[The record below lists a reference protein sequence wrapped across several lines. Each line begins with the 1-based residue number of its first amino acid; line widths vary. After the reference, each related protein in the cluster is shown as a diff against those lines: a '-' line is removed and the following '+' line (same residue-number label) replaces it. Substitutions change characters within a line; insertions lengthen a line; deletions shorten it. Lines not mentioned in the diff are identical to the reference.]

1 MMLACCCFF
10 RIQQIMFIDM
20 HLKKVV
26 NQAISISRPIC
37 NLNVI
42 YNISFGCICNSLKL
56 FTDTF
61 NVNDVSMFYCFKS

>member
-42 YNISFGCICNSLKL
+42 YKIPFGCI
-56 FTDTF
+56 
-61 NVNDVSMFYCFKS
+61 